1 MAGERQKQKRETE
14 ASVPLPSC
22 RPSGEFLSLSLSRC
36 SLLSHFVVVVV
47 GGAVVEPL
55 FFPCAV
61 AAVVSNHHENEALP
75 LHLFCTVVM
84 LFLTN
89 TT

>member
-14 ASVPLPSC
+14 ASVPLASC

-36 SLLSHFVVVVV
+36 SLLSYFVVVVV

-55 FFPCAV
+55 
-61 AAVVSNHHENEALP
+61 LP
-75 LHLFCTVVM
+75 GCSGGRCV
-84 LFLTN
+84 
-89 TT
+89 